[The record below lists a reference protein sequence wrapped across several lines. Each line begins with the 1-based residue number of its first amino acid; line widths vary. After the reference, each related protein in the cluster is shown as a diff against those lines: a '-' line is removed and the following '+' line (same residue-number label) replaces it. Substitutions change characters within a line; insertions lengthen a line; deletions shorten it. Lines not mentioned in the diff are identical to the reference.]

1 MKKILK
7 AKDFMV
13 KYVFT
18 VSPDTT
24 IQELVGLFLT
34 HPVSA
39 IPVVGD
45 DNELLGIISEG
56 DLLYKKVQ
64 PQIPKYIDILGG
76 NLYYLG
82 FGRYEKSF
90 RKMLA
95 VCASEIMTKDVQCVT
110 PDTDMDTITTLM
122 IDEHLKTVPVV
133 QKIKIGDESHDFIVK
148 LVGII
153 TRHDIL
159 GAIAATETEEYFS
172 SMGSSEEEKPAAE
185 PNKK

>member
-1 MKKILK
+1 MKTLY
-7 AKDFMV
+7 AKDFMT

-18 VSPDTT
+18 VAPETT
-24 IQELVGLFLT
+24 IQQLVGLFLT

-45 DNELLGIISEG
+45 DNELLGIVSEG
-56 DLLYKKVQ
+56 DLLYKKVTPRI
-64 PQIPKYIDILGG
+64 PQYVDILGG
-76 NLYYLG
+76 NLYYCG

-95 VCASEIMTKDVQCVT
+95 ITAEEIMTRDVRCVT
-110 PDTDMDTITTLM
+110 PDTDMETITTLM
-122 IDEHLKTVPVV
+122 VDEHLKTVPVV
-133 QKIKIGDESHDFIVK
+133 QKAKLNVPADSEPPAR

-159 GAIAATETEEYFS
+159 GAIAATQVEE
-172 SMGSSEEEKPAAE
+172 MLKQKAAGSDEEK
-185 PNKK
+185 K

>member
-7 AKDFMV
+7 AKDFMI

-64 PQIPKYIDILGG
+64 PQIPKYVDILGG

-95 VCASEIMTKDVQCVT
+95 VCASEIMTKDVRCVT

-133 QKIKIGDESHDFIVK
+133 QKVKIGDGDFIVK
-148 LVGII
+148 LAGII

-159 GAIAATETEEYFS
+159 GVIAATETEKYFS
-172 SMGSSEEEKPAAE
+172 NMKSSEEDKKSE
-185 PNKK
+185 PEQNKQ